1 MTSGSA
7 LFNIYGILFLITF
20 IFFFYRDDMMAARAN
35 DVVIE
40 SVFLVV
46 VGLLLHLLCVS
57 N

>member
-20 IFFFYRDDMMAARAN
+20 IFFYRDDMMAARAN